1 MSKKLFLYL
10 AFSLLVTSP
19 LMALLAGDIFRYTI
33 FSFIPLMS
41 IFSIERY
48 KHNLRPALLIIL
60 VAFTVGTIAESHG
73 LAYGTIFAARY
84 EYTFKPW
91 FNFLNVPFQVGAF
104 WAIFYYLSHV
114 LVNTFTRSKGLLKFI
129 LLDAVFMTGI
139 DLLLDPVMV
148 AKGAWRWFGAGP
160 YFGIPTG
167 NFVGWFLVSLSISF
181 VVRKILKIKIVDK
194 AHFAL
199 VSFMAVI
206 ALLLSSLAVLPH
218 LKM

>member
-10 AFSLLVTSP
+10 AFSLLVTSS

-48 KHNLRPALLIIL
+48 KHNLRPALLIIS

-206 ALLLSSLAVLPH
+206 AILLSSLAVLPH